1 MAWPG
6 KQLESPLTIIDP
18 EVSRRGLRQT
28 CGKQYVLKVPY
39 EKIGTLSA
47 LGEAKET
54 FSKPAP
60 LETTLG
66 EKWSGHL
73 RGSAGV

>member
-1 MAWPG
+1 M
-6 KQLESPLTIIDP
+6 
-18 EVSRRGLRQT
+18 R
-28 CGKQYVLKVPY
+28 
-39 EKIGTLSA
+39 IGTLNA
-47 LGEAKET
+47 FGPEAKET

-73 RGSAGV
+73 SGIAGVLEGVERVPGRHWKGNVKIVKVTCGIVFEAKVFC

>member
-1 MAWPG
+1 VG
-6 KQLESPLTIIDP
+6 NI
-18 EVSRRGLRQT
+18 
-28 CGKQYVLKVPY
+28 GKQYVLKVPY
-39 EKIGTLSA
+39 EKIGTLST